1 MGGVA
6 KHDGLGNLA
15 TQVCLFRISLQKDP
29 GRCKQEVCA
38 MITKSLGRFSRLL
51 TGCQAMPYG
60 TAADIAKIPLGITKA
75 EVVQILGAPVSV
87 GAAGDKEKTA

>member
-1 MGGVA
+1 
-6 KHDGLGNLA
+6 
-15 TQVCLFRISLQKDP
+15 
-29 GRCKQEVCA
+29 
-38 MITKSLGRFSRLL
+38 
-51 TGCQAMPYG
+51 MPYG